1 MRLAKYLARCGV
13 ASRRASEQ
21 LVRAGRV
28 QVAGQTVTDP
38 ARHVEQGVE
47 VTVDGRAV
55 RPEPLEVWVL
65 NKPRGVVSTA
75 RDPQGRPTV
84 VDLVPSPRRLYPV
97 GRLDADS
104 TGLLVLTN
112 DGRLAERLM
121 HPRYGVE
128 RVYRVRVVPPRVD
141 RSLAERLERGV
152 RLDDG
157 PARALR
163 ARVVGRGELEIV
175 MGEGRK
181 REVRRM
187 LDAVGRRVVELER
200 IRIGP
205 LDLAALGLGRGRARR
220 LGEREIALL
229 KRAAGLV

>member
-38 ARHVEQGVE
+38 ARHVDQGVE
-47 VTVDGRAV
+47 VTVDGRPV

-104 TGLLVLTN
+104 TGLLILTN

-152 RLDDG
+152 QLDDG

-229 KRAAGLV
+229 KRVAGLV

>member
-1 MRLAKYLARCGV
+1 M
-13 ASRRASEQ
+13 
-21 LVRAGRV
+21 
-28 QVAGQTVTDP
+28 
-38 ARHVEQGVE
+38 
-47 VTVDGRAV
+47 
-55 RPEPLEVWVL
+55 
-65 NKPRGVVSTA
+65 
-75 RDPQGRPTV
+75 
-84 VDLVPSPRRLYPV
+84 
-97 GRLDADS
+97 
-104 TGLLVLTN
+104 
-112 DGRLAERLM
+112 GRLAARLM

>member
-28 QVAGQTVTDP
+28 QVAGETVTDP

-112 DGRLAERLM
+112 DGELAERLM

-163 ARVVGRGELEIV
+163 TRVVGRGELEIV

>member
-28 QVAGQTVTDP
+28 QVAGETVTDP

-112 DGRLAERLM
+112 DGELAERLM

-163 ARVVGRGELEIV
+163 TRVVGRGELEIV

-229 KRAAGLV
+229 KRVAGLV